1 MRKQLRWGP
10 CHTEKFWQENIAS
23 FDNADNLAI
32 IRHIKECLDS
42 ENDMTKAVAC
52 FDLGEFA
59 KFYHHGKELLNNMD
73 VKGKM
78 AELMQSPH
86 VSA

>member
-1 MRKQLRWGP
+1 M
-10 CHTEKFWQENIAS
+10 AV
-23 FDNADNLAI
+23 
-32 IRHIKECLDS
+32 IRQIVDCLDS

-59 KFYHHGKELLNNMD
+59 KFYHHGKELLNTLN

-78 AELMQSPH
+78 AELMQADN